1 MEDLGYDNYSQG
13 LWFVA
18 INAIT
23 FCLGMVTVVLATL
36 IAIAANTFR
45 SEAVKASFVLSVRY
59 AGWVS
64 SVLFFAGLLFF
75 NASYA
80 MYGYAKMLPWKP
92 EMFWTAVILDLG
104 LVGIF
109 VKVFVEYRKAKSMVR
124 PVPELMCLAVCSCT
138 GTVCV
143 RQCVYVCVCERERER
158 ERERETRS
166 HFHDS

>member
-64 SVLFFAGLLFF
+64 SVLFLAGLLFF

-80 MYGYAKMLPWKP
+80 MYGYAKMSPTMP
-92 EMFWTAVILDLG
+92 EPFWTSVILDLV
-104 LVGIF
+104 LACIF
-109 VKVFVEYRKAKSMVR
+109 VKVFVAYRTAKGKVSPAAPRVH
-124 PVPELMCLAVCSCT
+124 VLE
-138 GTVCV
+138 
-143 RQCVYVCVCERERER
+143 
-158 ERERETRS
+158 
-166 HFHDS
+166 